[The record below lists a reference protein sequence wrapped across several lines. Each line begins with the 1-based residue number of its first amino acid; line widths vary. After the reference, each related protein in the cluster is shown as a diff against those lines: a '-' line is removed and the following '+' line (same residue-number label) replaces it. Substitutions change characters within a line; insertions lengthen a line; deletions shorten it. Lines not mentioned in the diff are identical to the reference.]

1 MEEIGQKILDRY
13 SYSKIST
20 YKQCKF
26 KFKLKYLDKNYLF
39 SANIAT
45 DFGSLVHSIEEDIA
59 IALQAGQPVNYIALK
74 NKFIIE
80 SRKLALK
87 YPGEFFMPDKSGRNY
102 KEKMYLYLDSAIYRL
117 ESFLKQNP
125 NLRIIGI
132 EQKFDYDYD
141 GTHSFNGSIDR
152 AFINIETNEILIQ
165 DIKTWSVPAQNS
177 ELKAPLQ
184 FAVYMMAAEKLWEV
198 PLDKI
203 KCEYDLPLCD
213 TVQPA
218 LSDNIVEEGRAVLD
232 KLFSGIHNEDFKPTV
247 SALCHWCEYNPLAN
261 PGILETKPEAVCPYF
276 STWQK
281 SGDNVRDTLMTWQGL
296 DSVAIDRQFC
306 ISQLKQQLN
315 NQVPAV

>member
-1 MEEIGQKILDRY
+1 MEEIEQKVLDRY

-59 IALQAGQPVNYIALK
+59 AALQAGQLVNYIALK

-80 SRKLALK
+80 CRKLALK
-87 YPGEFFMPDKSGRNY
+87 YPTEFFMPDKSDRTY
-102 KEKMYLYLDSAIYRL
+102 HEKMYLYLDSAIYRL
-117 ESFLKQNP
+117 ENFLKQNP

-132 EQKFDYDYD
+132 EQKFEYDYD
-141 GTHSFNGSIDR
+141 GVHSFNGSIDR
-152 AFINIETNEILIQ
+152 AFINIETDELLIQ
-165 DIKTWSVPAQNS
+165 DIKTWSVPAQNN

-184 FAVYMMAAEKLWEV
+184 FAVYMMAAQNIWGTELS
-198 PLDKI
+198 KI

-213 TVQPA
+213 ITQPA
-218 LSDNIVEEGRAVLD
+218 LSDNIVEEGRVVLD
-232 KLFSGIHNEDFKPTV
+232 KLFKGIHDDDFKPTI
-247 SALCHWCEYNPLAN
+247 SALCHWCEYNPLTN
-261 PGILETKPEAVCPYF
+261 PSILETKPEAVCPYF

-296 DSVAIDRQFC
+296 ETVSVDRQFC
-306 ISQLKQQLN
+306 ISQLKQQGLN
-315 NQVPAV
+315 NAK